1 MEIVLN
7 SYGAKLSINN
17 GAFILNNSTGS
28 HRIPIK
34 DVDSILVAKSS
45 VLTSDA
51 LILAIENGIRV
62 TLADKGGNVMGCVW
76 SHKYGSISTI
86 RKGQLIFTASQDAV
100 EWIKKVIIQSVN
112 DYLSENESIKGM
124 TRSRETHIFLYIQKF
139 AQQLKHY

>member
-17 GAFILNNSTGS
+17 GAFMLNNSTGS
-28 HRIPIK
+28 HRIPVK
-34 DVDSILVAKSS
+34 DVDSIFVAKSA

-51 LILAIENGIRV
+51 LILAIENDIRV

-100 EWIKKVIIQSVN
+100 E
-112 DYLSENESIKGM
+112 
-124 TRSRETHIFLYIQKF
+124 
-139 AQQLKHY
+139 